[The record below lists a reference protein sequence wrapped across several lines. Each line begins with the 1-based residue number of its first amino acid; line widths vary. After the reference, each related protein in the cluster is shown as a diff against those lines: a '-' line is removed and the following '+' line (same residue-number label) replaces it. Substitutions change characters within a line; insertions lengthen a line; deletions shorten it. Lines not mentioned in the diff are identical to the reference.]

1 MPIPELFRED
11 CCVQEGPNCVAWWFP
26 AYGGSAWGKRKRK
39 LPTLD
44 ARDEINKTRQSFLTY
59 GGCAKGIPKNWET
72 EPEVIP
78 VKVPLSR
85 VTVGAAAAP
94 LTM

>member
-1 MPIPELFRED
+1 M
-11 CCVQEGPNCVAWWFP
+11 
-26 AYGGSAWGKRKRK
+26 YGGSSWGKRKRK

-44 ARDEINKTRQSFLTY
+44 ARDEINKTFPSILAY
-59 GGCAKGIPKNWET
+59 GGCAKGMPKNWET

-85 VTVGAAAAP
+85 VTIGAAGP
-94 LTM
+94 MK